1 VTKIARQTPFTRRI
15 NARVLSFV
23 RKSAAALPI
32 TEYRESHAI
41 VRAGESLLIAL
52 SGGPDST
59 ALALVLARLRKE
71 LGLKLVAAHYNHR
84 LRSREEA
91 VADQEFCESLC
102 RALRIPLVTGA
113 GNVKAHAK
121 QHHETIEEA
130 ARNLRY
136 RFLGREAAKGKA
148 TAVAVGH
155 TLDDRAETVMLNIIR
170 GAGLDGLSAMPPRA
184 PWPFGR
190 GPDIARPLLDLSR
203 KDTERYCRESGLEPR
218 VDPTNDLPIATRNR
232 MRRELMPVLRS
243 FNPRSAEALA
253 RLAEAATADAS
264 FIDGFADS
272 AWLEV
277 ARREGDAVLLD
288 RNLRR
293 LAPVIVTRVL
303 LRAFRKVSDGEAE
316 IDAEHLR
323 SLAAILENPRGH
335 LSLPGGHVAIV
346 DAQHVRIQR
355 GQSKPVKRI
364 TEKQIRIPSRTH
376 AGGWTIQA
384 RNGRDRSTA
393 RDPLEASLEAAAIRG
408 DLIVRSR
415 MAGDRLRPLG
425 LRGQKK
431 LQDILVDAK
440 VPRDE
445 RDGVPLIADDAGI
458 VWVVG
463 HCIADRVKV
472 TPKTKKVIRLRASR

>member
-1 VTKIARQTPFTRRI
+1 MTKIAKQTPFTRRI
-15 NARVLSFV
+15 DARVLSFI

-32 TEYRESHAI
+32 TEYREPHSI
-41 VRAGESLLIAL
+41 VSSRESVLVAL

-59 ALALVLARLRKE
+59 ALTLVLARLRKE

-91 VADQEFCESLC
+91 VADQAFCESLC
-102 RALRIPLVTGA
+102 RALRIPLITGA

-121 QHHETIEEA
+121 QHHESIEEA

-136 RFLGREAAKGKA
+136 RFLGREAAKRKA

-170 GAGLDGLSAMPPRA
+170 GAGLDGLGAMPPRA

-190 GPDIARPLLDLSR
+190 GPDIARPLLELSR
-203 KDTERYCRESGLEPR
+203 KDTERYCADSGIEPR
-218 VDPTNDLPIATRNR
+218 RDPTNELPIATRNR

-272 AWLEV
+272 AWLDV
-277 ARREGDAVLLD
+277 ARRDGDALILN
-288 RNLRR
+288 RNLRL

-323 SLAAILENPRGH
+323 SLAALLEKPRGH
-335 LSLPGGHVAIV
+335 LSLPGGLVAIV
-346 DAQHVRIQR
+346 DAGHIRIQR
-355 GQSKPVKRI
+355 GPSKPVKRI
-364 TEKQIRIPSRTH
+364 AEKPLPIPSRTH
-376 AGGWTIQA
+376 VGGWTIEA
-384 RNGRDRSTA
+384 RNGRDRSAA
-393 RDPLEASLEAAAIRG
+393 RDPLEATLEAAAIRG
-408 DLIVRSR
+408 DLTVRSR
-415 MAGDRLRPLG
+415 LAGDRLRPLG

-440 VPRDE
+440 VPRE
-445 RDGVPLIADDAGI
+445 QRDGVPIVADNAGI

-472 TPKTKKVIRLRASR
+472 TPRTKQVIRLRASR